1 MMKIVIST
9 ATTLMAAAVLVAC
22 NGSGTNSN
30 DVTSGS
36 AGPVTK
42 AVCTSLNN
50 WQSVGIGMSAEQV
63 EARLGAPG
71 TIATTGSITTF
82 TYERCRSGSFLVTAA
97 VEATTTTPAKPA
109 VYQTFYF
116 SGQVVISSSRGVT
129 SVSTPVLKS
138 DLTMACEWD
147 MYNYPFNYGE
157 PGRVCRTAA
166 NPY

>member
-1 MMKIVIST
+1 MKKIVIST
-9 ATTLMAAAVLVAC
+9 ATTLIAAFLLVAC
-22 NGSGTNSN
+22 NGSTGS
-30 DVTSGS
+30 DITSDN

-50 WQSVGIGMSAEQV
+50 WLSVGIGMSTAQV

-71 TIATTGSITTF
+71 TIATTGTTTTF
-82 TYERCRSGSFLVTAA
+82 TYERCRSGSFLVTEA
-97 VEATTTTPAKPA
+97 VEGTNTTPAKPA

-116 SGQVVISSSRGVT
+116 SGQVVLSSSTGVT
-129 SVSTPVLKS
+129 SVMTPVLKS
-138 DLTMACEWD
+138 DLPMACEWD

-157 PGRVCRTAA
+157 PGRVCRTAS